1 MINISKRLQLVAS
14 FIPDNSYIIDVGCD
28 HALLDIYLATTL
40 NNIKILATDINQ
52 NPLKSAKT
60 NIKKYNLENK
70 IKIEQK
76 NGINNL
82 DKEVDT
88 VVIAGMG
95 GILISNI
102 LKNKN
107 NLKNIKNIIVSPNN
121 EFPCVRK
128 TLIKNGYFIEKEE
141 LLIEKN
147 KTYLVIKAIKGKN
160 KKIDYF
166 FGILNNK
173 DLNTIYY
180 FTKLLNKNTNII
192 EKLPKKYIIKKIKL
206 KIENKKINKFL
217 KK

>member
-40 NNIKILATDINQ
+40 NNIKILATDVNQ
-52 NPLKSAKT
+52 NPLKSAKE
-60 NIKKYNLENK
+60 NIKKYNLEDK

-76 NGINNL
+76 NGINDL

-95 GILISNI
+95 GILISDI
-102 LKNKN
+102 LNN
-107 NLKNIKNIIVSPNN
+107 RENLKNIKNIIVSPNN

-128 TLIKNGYFIEKEE
+128 TLIKNGYKIEKEE
-141 LLIEKN
+141 LLIEKD
-147 KTYLVIKAIKGKN
+147 KVYLVIKAIKGKSKRIN
-160 KKIDYF
+160 YF
-166 FGILNNK
+166 FGTLK
-173 DLNTIYY
+173 SHDLNTIYY
-180 FTKLLNKNTNII
+180 FTKLLNKNINII
-192 EKLPKKYIIKKIKL
+192 KKLPKKYLLKKIRL
-206 KIENKKINKFL
+206 KIENRKINNFL